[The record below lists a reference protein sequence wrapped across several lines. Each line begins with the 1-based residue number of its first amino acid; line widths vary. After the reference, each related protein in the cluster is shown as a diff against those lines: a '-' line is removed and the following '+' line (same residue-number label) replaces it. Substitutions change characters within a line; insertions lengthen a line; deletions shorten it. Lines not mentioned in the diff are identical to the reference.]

1 MKLRGDIKRQA
12 KANFTN
18 QYGVSIGAYIL
29 ITLISGA
36 VSGITFGIGALLL
49 VPPLVVGY
57 AYFCIRVYRGERG
70 DIGEM
75 FSAGFNDYG
84 RSLGGILWMY
94 LFTWLW
100 SLLFIIPGIVKYFA
114 YFMTPYILADSRNVS
129 PTDALKLSMRMTYGH
144 KGKIFVMYLSFIGW
158 LLLNAVTFGLLQ
170 LLFTGPYM
178 STSLAGMYLEIRQ
191 DALAR
196 GVVTPEEL
204 F

>member
-129 PTDALKLSMRMTYGH
+129 PTDALK
-144 KGKIFVMYLSFIGW
+144 IFVMYLSFIGW